1 MKKYLLIFGLITFLP
16 FASVANAQ
24 AEEPVD
30 LLIDSPQ
37 EVQEEEPIN
46 LVDDTLAEEELVD
59 PGLLPNHPLY
69 FLKSFSEGVGT
80 LFTFGQVN
88 RANRQ
93 VLLTENRLAE
103 ANALIAQGETEM
115 AEKAMERYQEQFAH
129 AFTFAQRAREAGQ
142 NTDEVMAKIAEN
154 TLKHQAVLSR
164 VYEQVPEE
172 ARGAIEQAMESSL
185 RGHQQALKAISQEA
199 VGNDGV
205 GEILRRIEGKRPA
218 VEERINQLQERGVP
232 VPNLPERK
240 QVPVIEESLEGL
252 EQEAPEAPAAQ
263 DQAESQVPVGTQ
275 NQIQEQAREQI
286 PAVDRP

>member
-1 MKKYLLIFGLITFLP
+1 MKKYLLVFGLITFLLWGT
-16 FASVANAQ
+16 AVYG
-24 AEEPVD
+24 
-30 LLIDSPQ
+30 
-37 EVQEEEPIN
+37 QEEEPIN

-93 VLLTENRLAE
+93 VLLAENRLAE
-103 ANALIAQGETEM
+103 ANALIAQGETEI

-154 TLKHQAVLSR
+154 TLRHQAVLSR

-172 ARGAIEQAMESSL
+172 ARGAIEQAMESNL
-185 RGHQQALKAISQEA
+185 RGHQQALEAISQEA
-199 VGNDGV
+199 VGNGV
-205 GEILRRIEGKRPA
+205 GEILKRIEGKRPA

-232 VPNLPERK
+232 VPNLPERR
-240 QVPVIEESLEGL
+240 QVPVIEEGLEGL